1 MLVITPFARRFKGPP
16 VGRCLHQSSPW
27 QPVHI
32 LATIGAVG
40 QGRVVV
46 GGGGVIQHWRVSEQ
60 VLKMLVGVQA
70 SKR

>member
-32 LATIGAVG
+32 LATIGAMG
-40 QGRVVV
+40 QGS
-46 GGGGVIQHWRVSEQ
+46 GGVSRIIQHWRVSEQ
-60 VLKMLVGVQA
+60 VLKMFVGVQA